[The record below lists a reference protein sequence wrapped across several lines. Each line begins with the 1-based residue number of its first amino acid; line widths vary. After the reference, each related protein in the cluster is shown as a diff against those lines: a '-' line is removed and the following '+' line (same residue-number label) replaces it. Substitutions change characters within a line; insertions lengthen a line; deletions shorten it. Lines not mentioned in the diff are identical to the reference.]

1 MSLRVNP
8 HSIVCPNVKK
18 LLAWTRCHIW
28 SLSDSNG
35 IRTHNNHLVRK
46 RTLNYL
52 AKSFN
57 HLASFA
63 KWLSVRLQTLW
74 LWVRILLLSLL
85 QLLINNQVQFVCLWW
100 CILPD
105 FVVMNNF
112 FGLVLFSAVIYIWRG
127 KKLVSKTVK
136 YKLDSSSNMQ
146 YAFIYPKNIQKLY
159 RRITDFAENREITLI
174 VRGGRGGGHVLC
186 VTMTQC
192 VRKSTCDSPIT
203 RKVIHSTC
211 PRTKKVQSW

>member
-1 MSLRVNP
+1 MA
-8 HSIVCPNVKK
+8 I
-18 LLAWTRCHIW
+18 
-28 SLSDSNG
+28 
-35 IRTHNNHLVRK
+35 
-46 RTLNYL
+46 
-52 AKSFN
+52 
-57 HLASFA
+57 FA

-100 CILPD
+100 CILPH
-105 FVVMNNF
+105 FVVINNF